1 MSSFL
6 KTLQERWHLHSVKQ
20 VLIILLVFACTGSSV
35 ILLKHSFGISNQSP
49 GNVRLIFYI
58 AVLPIYNVLLLGYGF
73 LFGQFKF
80 FFEFEKRFFS
90 RLNPFK
96 KKLK

>member
-6 KTLQERWHLHSVKQ
+6 KTLQDRWHLQSVKQ

-35 ILLKHSFGISNQSP
+35 VLLKHAFGISNQSP
-49 GNVRLIFYI
+49 SNVRLTFYI

-96 KKLK
+96 KKSK